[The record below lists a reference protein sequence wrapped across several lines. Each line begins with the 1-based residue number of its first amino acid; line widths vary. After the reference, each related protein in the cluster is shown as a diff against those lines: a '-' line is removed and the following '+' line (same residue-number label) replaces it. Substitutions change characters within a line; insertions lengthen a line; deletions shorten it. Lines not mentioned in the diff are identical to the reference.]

1 MVRRVA
7 AVFGVVLM
15 WFVLMYLAGFYA
27 ATANLPD
34 GYSCRPTITFGYR
47 CTAPDGHT
55 FGGH

>member
-1 MVRRVA
+1 MRLTIWIVVA
-7 AVFGVVLM
+7 IVWVYVMFA
-15 WFVLMYLAGFYA
+15 AGFYG

-34 GYSCRPTITFGYR
+34 GFSCRPTITFGYK